1 MTFFFIHFRY
11 LEITMAL
18 SVSLSLEA
26 DTFLKAVFLPLW
38 KDSLKTPRSRNGR
51 LGDGDQPPRGG
62 HSEGTQAWWVTLCVS
77 LTRPGVARP
86 LVTHCSCVSLLGCF
100 WMRLPSE
107 AAASQADK
115 RASSHPV
122 GTRLGKTTLSGLEP
136 RHRASPPS
144 RLRLGLE
151 LTSLAVLVPRRMT
164 ADLGLLSL
172 PKLYTGQIKQDVERS
187 THCIIRHVTKQRR
200 ITGQDAEQGKLWR
213 SG

>member
-122 GTRLGKTTLSGLEP
+122 GTRLGKTTLSGLELRPWSPASRP
-136 RHRASPPS
+136 RLGATTSGFS
-144 RLRLGLE
+144 RLQTQTWTG
-151 LTSLAVLVPRRMT
+151 TYIISCPRPQT
-164 ADLGLLSL
+164 D
-172 PKLYTGQIKQDVERS
+172 D
-187 THCIIRHVTKQRR
+187 C
-200 ITGQDAEQGKLWR
+200 R
-213 SG
+213 SGTSQPP